1 MNFIIFWLLN
11 LRVKWMLI
19 VFWKKAMSLNSSYMV
34 LLMSPVSILPKIFPS
49 SNSNLSPTLKRI
61 YFWLCWVFV
70 AAQTFLQLWQV
81 GTTLQLWCIGFS
93 LRGFSC
99 GRTRAPESEDC
110 SSCSTWVQQFQL
122 LGSRAQAQQLWYM
135 GLVVLSH
142 VASSLAKDLT
152 RVSCISRQIL
162 YH

>member
-11 LRVKWMLI
+11 LRVNWMLI

-34 LLMSPVSILPKIFPS
+34 LLMFPVSILPKIFPS
-49 SNSNLSPTLKRI
+49 SNSNLSPTLKKI

-70 AAQTFLQLWQV
+70 AAQTFLQLWHV
-81 GTTLQLWCIGFS
+81 GFS

-99 GRTRAPESEDC
+99 GRTRALEREDF

-122 LGSRAQAQQLWYM
+122 LGSTAQAQQLWCM

-142 VASSLAKDLT
+142 VASSLTRDRT